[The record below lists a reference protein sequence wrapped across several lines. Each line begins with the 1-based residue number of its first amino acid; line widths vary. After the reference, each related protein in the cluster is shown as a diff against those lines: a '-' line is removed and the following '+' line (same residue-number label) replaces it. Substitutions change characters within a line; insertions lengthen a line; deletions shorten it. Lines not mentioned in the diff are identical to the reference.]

1 MRNLYSEA
9 MLAGLSL
16 AVIAGGAI
24 LLECLVGPQPKLPK
38 DEDKTCK
45 EGGDK

>member
-16 AVIAGGAI
+16 VVIAGGAI

-38 DEDKTCK
+38 DKDEDCK
-45 EGGDK
+45 EGGTK